1 MIFPNLSG
9 TEAEFNK
16 QMESYISYNRSP
28 EQLPVYSDL
37 MVQMINRVLIV
48 DDSRQMRELIKMT
61 LKGVAEVAGECADGA
76 DALNCYEEHRPDWVL
91 MDWEMRTDGL
101 TATRRII
108 KAHPQARILI
118 VTNYDDDELRTA
130 AIEAGA
136 RGFVLKDDL
145 LALGA
150 LLERR

>member
-1 MIFPNLSG
+1 M
-9 TEAEFNK
+9 EA
-16 QMESYISYNRSP
+16 YISHNRSTKQFP
-28 EQLPVYSDL
+28 EYCNLRI
-37 MVQMINRVLIV
+37 QMTHRVLIV

-61 LKGVAEVAGECADGA
+61 LNGVAEVIGECADGE
-76 DALNCYEEHRPDWVL
+76 DALRCYEEHRPDWVL

-108 KAHPQARILI
+108 KAHPEARILI
-118 VTNYDDDELRTA
+118 VTQHDDDNLREA

-145 LALGA
+145 LALGSF
-150 LLERR
+150 LQER

>member
-1 MIFPNLSG
+1 
-9 TEAEFNK
+9 
-16 QMESYISYNRSP
+16 MESYISHNRSP
-28 EQLPVYSDL
+28 QHLLDYGNL
-37 MVQMINRVLIV
+37 KVQMTNRVLIV

-61 LKGVAEVAGECADGA
+61 LAGVAEVVGECADGA
-76 DALNCYEEHRPDWVL
+76 DALDCYEANRPDWVL
-91 MDWEMRTDGL
+91 MDCEMRTDGL

-108 KAHPQARILI
+108 KAHPEARILI
-118 VTNYDDDELRTA
+118 VTNHDDEELRTA

-150 LLERR
+150 FLEKR

>member
-1 MIFPNLSG
+1 
-9 TEAEFNK
+9 
-16 QMESYISYNRSP
+16 MEGYISYIRLP
-28 EQLPVYSDL
+28 EQLPVDGNL
-37 MVQMINRVLIV
+37 KVQMTNRVLIV

-61 LKGVAEVAGECADGA
+61 LAGVAEVVGECEDGA
-76 DALNCYEEHRPDWVL
+76 DALDCYEANRPDWVL

-118 VTNYDDDELRTA
+118 VTNHDDDELRDA

-145 LALGA
+145 LALA
-150 LLERR
+150 SFLEKR

>member
-1 MIFPNLSG
+1 
-9 TEAEFNK
+9 
-16 QMESYISYNRSP
+16 MESYISYNRSP
-28 EQLPVYSDL
+28 QRRPVYGNL
-37 MVQMINRVLIV
+37 KVQMTTRVLIV

-61 LKGVAEVAGECADGA
+61 LNGVAEVVGECADGA
-76 DALNCYEEHRPDWVL
+76 DALDCYEENRPDWVL
-91 MDWEMRTDGL
+91 MDWEMKTDGL

-118 VTNYDDDELRTA
+118 VTNHDDDGLRDA

-150 LLERR
+150 FLEKR

>member
-1 MIFPNLSG
+1 MEGYTFYNSSLSPRPEYFNL
-9 TEAEFNK
+9 K
-16 QMESYISYNRSP
+16 
-28 EQLPVYSDL
+28 
-37 MVQMINRVLIV
+37 VQMTTRVLIV
-48 DDSRQMRELIKMT
+48 DDSQPMRELIKMT
-61 LKGVAEVAGECADGA
+61 LAGVAEVVGECADGA
-76 DALNCYEEHRPDWVL
+76 DALDCYEANRPDWVL

-118 VTNYDDDELRTA
+118 VTNHDDDTLRTA

-145 LALGA
+145 LALSSF
-150 LLERR
+150 LEKR